1 MRESDEANNKR
12 IILQRKF
19 PKFKHAYTAI
29 ELIDEMHEKS
39 QSKANDQDIFVG
51 ANCKNGRILS
61 KLVGPRTAVQIG
73 EKLVGGEDYS
83 NFLNF

>member
-1 MRESDEANNKR
+1 MVVSLGDPLKPQLKNTDSNSRDPTKMRESDEANNKR

-39 QSKANDQDIFVG
+39 QSKAND
-51 ANCKNGRILS
+51 
-61 KLVGPRTAVQIG
+61 
-73 EKLVGGEDYS
+73 
-83 NFLNF
+83 